1 MSFPVVCFLVSVL
14 FCLSKVVSEVFQK
27 QYPFDSLELKSVFIG
42 ISIGLEAKLSFLKKV
57 HLCTILFYYMTVRS
71 RAQFRWQN
79 HMKIAKQNTYEG
91 RLRQVIRPETA

>member
-1 MSFPVVCFLVSVL
+1 MSLPVVCFLVSVL

-42 ISIGLEAKLSFLKKV
+42 ISIGLEAKLSFLKKS
-57 HLCTILFYYMTVRS
+57 TILFYHMTVRS

-79 HMKIAKQNTYEG
+79 HMKKAKQNTYEG
-91 RLRQVIRPETA
+91 RMRQLIRPETA